1 MIFSKDDIHYQL
13 VKSVYKLRV
22 AKRTGRLYIDHIN
35 EGLIVLDALS
45 ATTISKQA
53 FCLHP
58 LLQSDKELHRMLQYN
73 PDLLLNCS
81 PVSII
86 IAMEYRQHLNRFSSQ
101 TVINARRKILI
112 SSLKK
117 VMEETPYLRPMAIAD
132 KVQNRKDFLT
142 YHKGKHP
149 RSQELDYYFKTWLYD
164 ILEVDEEKYLRLAS
178 AIDCNKVLGEK
189 DN

>member
-1 MIFSKDDIHYQL
+1 MTPFNQDVHYQIIKNL
-13 VKSVYKLRV
+13 YKGRK
-22 AKRTGRLYIDHIN
+22 AKRTDVPYITHID
-35 EGLIVLDALS
+35 EGLVVLDTLS
-45 ATTISKQA
+45 APLISKQGY
-53 FCLHP
+53 CLHP
-58 LLQSDKELHRMLQYN
+58 VVQLDEELHRMLAYHPNLLAECN
-73 PDLLLNCS
+73 PA
-81 PVSII
+81 SII
-86 IAMEYRQHLNRFSSQ
+86 IAMEYRQQLNRFSSQ
-101 TVINARRKILI
+101 TVINPRRQLLI
-112 SSLKK
+112 KNLND
-117 VMEETPYLRPMAIAD
+117 VMSKTPYLRPMAIAD